1 MQIVFHNKVVFL
13 LLVLFSFST
22 TVAQNKYL
30 KTDTTVRTKVLGND
44 TIYSNK
50 TLTENLSPIANYS
63 KLSEAIVNS
72 GILEDLDKEEMF
84 TFFAPANAAFN
95 KYSKE
100 QLDSLFS
107 DKKVL
112 KDILKLHAVPGRVDR
127 NSIERAIEI
136 NQGTANFRTVG
147 GQNLVFR
154 KEGDDLIISSAGIR
168 SKILQANYFHKNGF
182 FHSISEILLPE

>member
-1 MQIVFHNKVVFL
+1 MQIGFQNKGVL
-13 LLVLFSFST
+13 LLLFLFSIFT
-22 TVAQNKYL
+22 AVAQNKYL
-30 KTDTTVRTKVLGND
+30 KTDTSVRTKVLGND

-63 KLSEAIVNS
+63 KISEALLNS

-84 TFFAPANAAFN
+84 TFFVPNNTAFS
-95 KYSKE
+95 KYSEE

-112 KDILKLHAVPGRVDR
+112 KDILKLHVIPGRVDR
-127 NSIERAIEI
+127 NSIERAIELH
-136 NQGTANFRTVG
+136 QGPAHFRTLG

-154 KEGDDLIISSAGIR
+154 KEGDDLYISSAGIK
-168 SKILQANYFHKNGF
+168 SKILQTNYFHKNGF
-182 FHSISEILLPE
+182 FHSISEILLPK